1 MHMLWTAPAWLLA
14 VAAAALAQPVRLSG
28 PAAGYIFDEG
38 TRSLRPVIGF
48 AGAALLGR
56 PVGPP
61 VELASSAPGG
71 AWVFLARGEACC
83 FIRMMP
89 GGEAVEHCDP
99 ALIASLGRIVWSR
112 DARWAVLESAEQGLI
127 QRVALSESGID
138 ALPPLESRLTVLA
151 VSPDG
156 RQIAAA
162 APGELVLVSETGAS
176 ARLAELAS
184 PSVALFSRDGRT
196 LYVADEASGRVISF
210 RDGSR
215 WLEFPSGGPAG
226 LALSSDD
233 ELLFVLDGA
242 GELVRLFETRSA
254 NAAGEIALDAPAASL
269 ELVREDL
276 FLLRGAA
283 GTSRYSLLDARRRAL
298 FFLPEL
304 DAAEQ

>member
-1 MHMLWTAPAWLLA
+1 MRWIAPAWLVAL
-14 VAAAALAQPVRLSG
+14 AAAALAQPVRLSG
-28 PAAGYIFDEG
+28 PAAGYIFDEHS
-38 TRSLRPVIGF
+38 RSLRPVIGF

-56 PVGPP
+56 PAGAPADF
-61 VELASSAPGG
+61 ASAAPGG
-71 AWVFLARGEACC
+71 AWLFAARGEASC
-83 FIRMMP
+83 FVRITSS
-89 GGEAVEHCDP
+89 GEFVEHCDP
-99 ALIASLGRIVWSR
+99 ALIPAVDRVAWSR
-112 DARWAVLESAEQGLI
+112 DARWAVLESSDRGLI
-127 QRVALSESGID
+127 QRVALSESGVE
-138 ALPPLESRLTVLA
+138 PHTPLESRLTVLA

-162 APGELVLVSETGAS
+162 APGELAIVSETGALT
-176 ARLAELAS
+176 RLADLEA
-184 PSVALFSRDGRT
+184 PVAAIFSRDGRT
-196 LYVADEASGRVISF
+196 LYVAGEASGRVVSF

-242 GELVRLFETRSA
+242 GELVRLFETRSG
-254 NAAGEIALDAPAASL
+254 NAAGEIALEVPAASL
-269 ELVREDL
+269 EPVREDL

-283 GTSRYSLLDARRRAL
+283 GTGRYSLLDARRRAL

>member
-1 MHMLWTAPAWLLA
+1 MRWIAPAWLVAL
-14 VAAAALAQPVRLSG
+14 AAAALAQPVPLSG
-28 PAAGYIFDEG
+28 PVAGYIFNEHS
-38 TRSLRPVIGF
+38 RSLRPVIGF

-56 PVGPP
+56 PASAPADF
-61 VELASSAPGG
+61 ASSAPGG
-71 AWVFLARGEACC
+71 AWLFAARGEASC
-83 FIRMMP
+83 FVRIMP
-89 GGEAVEHCDP
+89 GGESFEHCDP
-99 ALIASLGRIVWSR
+99 ALILAVDRVAWSR
-112 DARWAVLESAEQGLI
+112 DGRWAVLESSDRGLI
-127 QRVALSESGID
+127 QRVALSEGSVE
-138 ALPPLESRLTVLA
+138 PQTPLESRLTVLA

-162 APGELVLVSETGAS
+162 APGELAIVSETGALT
-176 ARLAELAS
+176 RLGDLEA
-184 PSVALFSRDGRT
+184 PVAAIFSRDGRT
-196 LYVADEASGRVISF
+196 LYVAGEASGRVVCF

-215 WLEFPSGGPAG
+215 WLEFPSARPAG

-233 ELLFVLDGA
+233 ELLFVLDG
-242 GELVRLFETRSA
+242 GELVRLFETRSG